1 MSYVK
6 TVAGPGI
13 PGFHPTETIITIKN
27 TEASTAFAAGDVVW
41 LNFAAAATTAANQPG
56 LESSGFVAAKMVVA
70 QAAANISR
78 RAGIFVVCQEPIA
91 VGALGKAML
100 TGITNINTSAT
111 ADKGDFVVAPNPGAK
126 LAVPANATAGIN
138 VKALGVILSTP
149 TGTAC
154 TALFDGLHGLGFDG
168 N

>member
-6 TVAGPGI
+6 TVGGPGI

-56 LESSGFVAAKMVVA
+56 LESSGFVAAKMVVS
-70 QAAANISR
+70 QGAANVGR

-100 TGITNINTSAT
+100 TGITAINTSASV
-111 ADKGDFVVAPNPGAK
+111 DKGDVVVAPNPGAK
-126 LAVPANATAGIN
+126 LAVPANATTGNN
-138 VKALGVILSTP
+138 VKALGLILSTP
-149 TGTAC
+149 AGTAC
-154 TALFDGLHGLGFDG
+154 TALFDGFHGIGYDG
-168 N
+168 